1 MHSVGETFF
10 VLALLLSPGTNLGD
24 CFTQMTQTHGIMRY
38 IGRKHDLCGK
48 TDAEKWK
55 LDMLT
60 EQCMDFRN
68 GWVRLCYGTW
78 VSYTTIFKGSYNN

>member
-1 MHSVGETFF
+1 
-10 VLALLLSPGTNLGD
+10 
-24 CFTQMTQTHGIMRY
+24 MTQTHGIMRY

-78 VSYTTIFKGSYNN
+78 VSYTT